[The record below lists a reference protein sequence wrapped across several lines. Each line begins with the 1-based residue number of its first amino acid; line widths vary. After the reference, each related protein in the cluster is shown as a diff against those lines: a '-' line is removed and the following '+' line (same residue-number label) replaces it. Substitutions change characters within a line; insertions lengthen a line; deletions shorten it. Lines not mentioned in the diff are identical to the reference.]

1 MNKQVRKLSVILLL
15 LFFSATVA
23 FSQVTTS
30 GMTGRIVAENN
41 EPLPGAT
48 IVAVHTPSG
57 TQYGTI
63 TNIEGR
69 FNLQGLRPG
78 GPYSVDVSFVG
89 YTTAKFSEITLIL
102 GEFFTLNVSL
112 KEEAIDVGE
121 VMVVGTRV
129 SAFQTNKT
137 GAATNVSSEQLT
149 ALPTISRSISDF
161 TRLTPQAYGNSFAGR
176 DGRYNNLQIDGAN
189 FNNAFGLSNNP
200 LPGGQSQAISLDA
213 IEEIQINIAPYDV
226 KQSNFTGAGINA
238 ITRSGTNTLTGSVY
252 GFYNNE
258 KFQGRRIGS
267 VELPEGQRAL
277 TRNYGFRLGGPILKN
292 KLFFFL
298 NAERQDDIGAN
309 ASGANLWRA
318 SVNGIANPT
327 NNIARTSK
335 TDLEA
340 VRNHLIN
347 QWGYDPGRYEGYA
360 DEAMQ
365 YSTKFLARIDWN
377 INSNHRLAI
386 RYNQVEGVS
395 NSLANGTS
403 GPNPRAAS
411 SRVSQNSVTFEKGNY
426 TTNNI
431 VQSLTAELNSKFS
444 DILSNQFLATYTRI
458 QDTRKSPSEVFPF
471 VDIWDG
477 GRSTTGNPV
486 DNYMSFG
493 YELFTYNNDVIND
506 NYSFVNNITYMM
518 GKHTITGGLSFDVQ
532 KFGNNYVRLGTSYY
546 RYASVEDFLSTGTAN
561 EKAPIMFGVTYPYE
575 GKDPYARINFAQTAL
590 YIQDRFTVDEKLT
603 LTYGIRAELPLYL
616 NELTVNEAIN
626 SLELLDV
633 NGNTKFYDSGSWPKS
648 RVMLSPRL
656 GFKYDV
662 LGDRNLTVRG
672 GTGIFSGR
680 VPFVWLTNMPTNAGV
695 LQNTVEPGSYSQVS
709 GWIGN
714 IRFNKDPYHWVNNP
728 PAAAQSVFI
737 KTPSGGYPSSF
748 ALVDQDFKMPKIWRS
763 SLGIDYNIP
772 ETPVVAIAD
781 LLYSKDVN
789 AVYQFGAN
797 RATPT
802 TRMNYGSSGSTDPG
816 DNRYYYPTTASA
828 QFNNKLGANSGVVL
842 TNTDVKGHSFSATFG
857 LSIPS
862 YHGLSA
868 SVYYTYSE
876 TKTVSDNPGSNASSA
891 WVGSPSINS
900 PNDLNLY
907 DSQYAIPHSVKGHIS
922 YRKEYYNK
930 LATTVS
936 LFYSGFN
943 SGRFSYTYAS
953 DLNKDGVNADLL
965 YLPVNT
971 SSMNFANIMSSGNVL
986 YTAAQQRE
994 AFDKFVKENGLE
1006 KYRGEYLGRNA
1017 FLMPWLNRF
1026 DFKLLRDLMVGLG
1039 SNNSSLQLSLDIL
1052 NIGNMINKN
1061 WGIAKTLN
1069 NAQQLLNVSNVTADG
1084 VPTFTMRT
1092 ITQDGQTVLPT
1103 SPFRNVSTNSTTW
1116 NMQVG
1121 LRFNF

>member
-1 MNKQVRKLSVILLL
+1 MLVL
-15 LFFSATVA
+15 LFSITAA

-30 GMTGRIVAENN
+30 GMTGRIVSDTN
-41 EPLPGAT
+41 ESLPGAT
-48 IVAVHTPSG
+48 IVAVHVPTG

-63 TNIEGR
+63 TNVNGI

-89 YTTAKFSEITLIL
+89 YSTAKFSDITLTL
-102 GEFFTLNVSL
+102 GEFFSLNVNL
-112 KEEAIDVGE
+112 KEEAFDVGE

-149 ALPTISRSISDF
+149 ALPTISRSITDF

-213 IEEIQINIAPYDV
+213 IEEIQINIAPFDV

-238 ITRSGTNTLTGSVY
+238 VTRSGTNTFTGSVY

-267 VELPEGQRAL
+267 VELPEGQTAL
-277 TRNYGFRLGGPILKN
+277 TRNYGFRVGGPIVEN
-292 KLFFFL
+292 KLFFFI
-298 NAERQDDIGAN
+298 NAERQDDLGAN
-309 ASGANLWRA
+309 ASGANLWKA
-318 SVNGIANPT
+318 SVNGVANPA

-335 TDLEA
+335 TDLDA

-360 DEAMQ
+360 NEAMQ

-377 INSNHRLAI
+377 INSNHRFAL

-395 NSLANGTS
+395 SSLANGNS
-403 GPNPRAAS
+403 GPNPRSPVSAF
-411 SRVSQNSVTFEKGNY
+411 RVSQNSITFEKGNY

-444 DILSNQFLATYTRI
+444 NIMSNQFLATYSRI
-458 QDTRKSPSEVFPF
+458 QDTRKSPSEPFPF

-477 GRSTTGNPV
+477 GRSTSGNPET
-486 DNYMSFG
+486 NYMSFG
-493 YELFTYNNDVIND
+493 YELFTYNNDVVND
-506 NYSFVNNITYMM
+506 NYSFVNNLTYLL

-575 GKDPYARINFAQTAL
+575 GQDPYARVNFAQTAIYL
-590 YIQDRFTVDEKLT
+590 QDRFAVDEKLT
-603 LTYGIRAELPLYL
+603 LTYGLRAELPLYL

-633 NGNTKFYDSGSWPKS
+633 NGNTKNYDSGSWPTS

-662 LGDRNLTVRG
+662 LGDRNLTLRG
-672 GTGIFSGR
+672 GTGLFSGR

-695 LQNTVEPGSYSQVS
+695 LQNTVEPGSYSQVA

-714 IRFNKDPYHWVNNP
+714 VRFNPDQYHWVNNP
-728 PAAAQSVFI
+728 PAGAQSVFI
-737 KTPSGGYPSSF
+737 KTPTGGYPSSF

-772 ETPVVAIAD
+772 ETPLVATAD

-802 TRMNYGSSGSTDPG
+802 TRMNYGSSGASDPG
-816 DNRYYYPTTASA
+816 DNRYYFPTTASA
-828 QFNNKLGANSGVVL
+828 QFNTNLGANSGVVL
-842 TNTDVKGHSFSATFG
+842 TNTDVKGHSLSATVG
-857 LSIPS
+857 LTIPS
-862 YHGLSA
+862 YKGLSA
-868 SVYYTYSE
+868 SAYYTYSE
-876 TKTVSDNPGSNASSA
+876 AKTVSDNPGSNASSA

-900 PNDLNLY
+900 PNDMNLY
-907 DSQYAIPHSVKGHIS
+907 DSQYSIPHSVKGHIS
-922 YRKEYYNK
+922 YRRAYYNN
-930 LATTVS
+930 LGTTVS
-936 LFYSGFN
+936 LFYSGN
-943 SGRFSYTYAS
+943 NTGRFSYTYVT

-971 SSMNFANIMSSGNVL
+971 SSLNFANIVSGGNVL

-994 AFDKFVKENGLE
+994 AFDKYVSENGLE

-1052 NIGNMINKN
+1052 NIGNMVNKN
-1061 WGIAKTLN
+1061 WGVAQTLN
-1069 NAQQLLNVSNVTADG
+1069 NAQQLLNVSSVTADG

-1103 SPFRNVSTNSTTW
+1103 TPFRNVSTNSTTW
-1116 NMQVG
+1116 SMQVG